1 MKATLSGGPHDSKMV
16 EVPDGLTQI
25 RLAVPEGM
33 TGATGTIAVYLPV
46 NLTVTPAQFQ
56 FSNYTG
62 T

>member
-1 MKATLSGGPHDSKMV
+1 MV

-25 RLAVPEGM
+25 RLAVPVGM

-46 NLTVTPAQFQ
+46 NLTVTPAQFK